1 MVCYFDCNTIQIFK
15 FMAGVSLATSLHQ
28 DMPDYDLGQIHCKV
42 IHCSDNVPD
51 SGTLTLL

>member
-28 DMPDYDLGQIHCKV
+28 DIPDYDLGQIENYWYIALFSHFGQ
-42 IHCSDNVPD
+42 S
-51 SGTLTLL
+51 

>member
-28 DMPDYDLGQIHCKV
+28 DIPDYDLGQIHCKV
-42 IHCSDNVPD
+42 IHCSDNVPN